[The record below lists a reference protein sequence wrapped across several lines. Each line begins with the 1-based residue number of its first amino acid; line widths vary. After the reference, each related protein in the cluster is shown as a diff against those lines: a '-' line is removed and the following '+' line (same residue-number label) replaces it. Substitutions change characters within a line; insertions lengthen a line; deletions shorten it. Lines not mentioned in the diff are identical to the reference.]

1 MERERTMAF
10 DEKKQMNF
18 TTPTFE
24 SEASFLKRMNLLLPM
39 EEERI
44 RRKDWNPERIEDDL

>member
-1 MERERTMAF
+1 MAF